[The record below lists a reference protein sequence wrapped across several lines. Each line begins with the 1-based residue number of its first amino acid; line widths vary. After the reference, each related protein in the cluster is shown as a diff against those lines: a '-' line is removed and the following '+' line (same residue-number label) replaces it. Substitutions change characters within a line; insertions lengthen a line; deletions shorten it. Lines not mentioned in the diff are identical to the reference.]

1 MLKKRAEV
9 AHAPR
14 GRRLMCPR
22 LDRVSEALTN
32 DRARAAIRSE
42 KAHAMLASVKGSAV
56 NCKVN
61 CPVWR
66 KPYAEVLLEVSA

>member
-9 AHAPR
+9 AHASR
-14 GRRLMCPR
+14 GRRLMCSR

-32 DRARAAIRSE
+32 DRARAAARSE

-56 NCKVN
+56 NCKLN
-61 CPVWR
+61 CPAWR
-66 KPYAEVLLEVSA
+66 KPHAEVLLEIGS